1 MANDEAEVLER
12 VRARAQALWEEA
24 GRPEQGWR
32 RFIQQARSEVHEDE
46 RLYDKTLADSY
57 PASDPPA
64 NSGITGPDVDK

>member
-1 MANDEAEVLER
+1 MANDEAEVPER
-12 VRARAQALWEEA
+12 VRALAQTLWEEA

-32 RFIQQARSEVHEDE
+32 GFIQQARSEVREDE

-64 NSGITGPDVDK
+64 NSGITGPGVDK